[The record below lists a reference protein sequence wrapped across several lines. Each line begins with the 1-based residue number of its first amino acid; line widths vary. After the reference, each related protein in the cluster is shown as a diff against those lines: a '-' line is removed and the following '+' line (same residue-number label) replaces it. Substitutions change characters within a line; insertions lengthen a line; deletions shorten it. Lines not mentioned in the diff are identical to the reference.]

1 MHIPNGFL
9 SDPVCTATTL
19 ASCTALGFGVARMR
33 QTIDAPSSTL
43 VPAPSS
49 ALLAAT
55 GAGLFAAQM
64 VNFPI
69 GDGASGHV
77 VGAALAAILLGP
89 WRGMLTMAV
98 VLSVQCLLFGDGGL
112 STLGANVLNMAVLG
126 TLSAA
131 GLYGLVTRNFQGIRG
146 QLLGAA
152 LASFGSVLA
161 SAAVCSLE
169 LAASGT
175 YALANV
181 MSAMISVHAW
191 IALGEAVA
199 TVAVLAALST
209 LQSKNGMRFGRRA
222 VFASLAIAVAV
233 AGLLAPWA
241 SSAPDGL
248 ERVAH
253 DLNFASQA
261 SMASWAI
268 VPDYEAPGVTW
279 PALAVALAGILG
291 VAFVFVVSYTVDRT
305 AKVRVR
311 KH

>member
-19 ASCTALGFGVARMR
+19 ASFTALGMGVARIR
-33 QTIDAPSSTL
+33 QTIDTPSSTP
-43 VPAPSS
+43 VPAHSS

-55 GAGLFAAQM
+55 GAGVFAAQM

-69 GDGASGHV
+69 GDGTSGHV

-98 VLSVQCLLFGDGGL
+98 VLAVQCLVFGDGGL
-112 STLGANVLNMAVLG
+112 STLGANVLNMAVVG
-126 TLSAA
+126 TLSAT
-131 GLYGLVTRNFQGIRG
+131 GLNGFVRRRVLGTSG

-161 SAAVCSLE
+161 SATVCSLE

-175 YALANV
+175 YALGNV
-181 MSAMISVHAW
+181 MSAMISVHVW

-209 LQSKNGMRFGRRA
+209 LRA
-222 VFASLAIAVAV
+222 ENALRSGHRAIVASLAVAVAV

-248 ERVAH
+248 ERVAE
-253 DLNFASQA
+253 DLHFASQA
-261 SMASWAI
+261 SMASWAF
-268 VPDYEAPGVTW
+268 VPDYEAPGIAW

-311 KH
+311 KY